1 MTPRLEWRPAK
12 HNQITLPQLD
22 SEVVNLTGLA
32 ENKGLIVSN
41 GKRIVCS
48 KKTGSRLYS
57 RIKEKDRGPQFT
69 RGVSPQDIIVLGK
82 KIAAGQLT
90 HEKILDKM
98 NIMRLIGHYNKDH
111 RPPSNSGN
119 VWLPVILKPKTV

>member
-1 MTPRLEWRPAK
+1 MSLRENFPCKGTRFECWAPQEKWGDVGRSKNFPHYEIKVIEPTGDKMAPRLKYRPAQ

-48 KKTGSRLYS
+48 KKAV
-57 RIKEKDRGPQFT
+57 K
-69 RGVSPQDIIVLGK
+69 QDVGC
-82 KIAAGQLT
+82 IA
-90 HEKILDKM
+90 D
-98 NIMRLIGHYNKDH
+98 
-111 RPPSNSGN
+111 
-119 VWLPVILKPKTV
+119 

>member
-1 MTPRLEWRPAK
+1 MTPRLEWRPAQ

-48 KKTGSRLYS
+48 NKTGSRVYS
-57 RIKEKDRGPQFT
+57 KIKEKDRGPQFT
-69 RGVSPQDIIVLGK
+69 SGVSPQDNIVLGK
-82 KIAAGQLT
+82 QITAGKLT
-90 HEKILDKM
+90 YDKLLDKT
-98 NIMRLIGHYNKDH
+98 NNMRLIGQYNKDH
-111 RPPSNSGN
+111 RPPSNC
-119 VWLPVILKPKTV
+119 ICD